1 MLHELA
7 KHPKVQERLHEEVT
21 TILGTEG
28 VPDERSYQRLTF
40 AKCIIKEAL
49 RLVCKCA
56 LCGDGLLH
64 SLYVWYTVQYIRVS
78 AVPHT

>member
-49 RLVCKCA
+49 RLVC
-56 LCGDGLLH
+56 
-64 SLYVWYTVQYIRVS
+64 
-78 AVPHT
+78 